1 MRIHNS
7 LLWNLMTFWKCIFND
22 SLKNVFSRGTPEF
35 YKWPPRVPRHP
46 GWERH
51 PARRFGQ
58 KESSPSFNASWVFIS
73 SRVSNSNCSEGQMR
87 TNKATEG
94 HTMTP
99 TQQRPYL
106 YLTRNSF
113 CILFPAKKIMRMG
126 NSFLAVSTFVWKEL
140 VHSLAEHFQT
150 PVNKANNVNVLITVF
165 ENSQKTA
172 RPACLRPLV
181 QLAAR
186 LLWFSPILL
195 LFSAFSGNF
204 PFYRHVT
211 NVTDLF
217 LNSRLRKVEVFIP
230 QIDSHHLKNWYKNL
244 KTFTSQGNWTS
255 LLPAAV
261 HCSFAPLFHLLQRI
275 AAHLQRVPLWVSRE
289 T

>member
-1 MRIHNS
+1 MIHWKTSFLAAPLSVTNGPLGCRGIPVGNGIPLDVS
-7 LLWNLMTFWKCIFND
+7 VKRKAPRASTLVGYLFLAGSQTQIAPRAKWGLIKQPRATLWRRHNNGRTCTLLET
-22 SLKNVFSRGTPEF
+22 VF
-35 YKWPPRVPRHP
+35 
-46 GWERH
+46 
-51 PARRFGQ
+51 
-58 KESSPSFNASWVFIS
+58 ASYFL
-73 SRVSNSNCSEGQMR
+73 R
-87 TNKATEG
+87 
-94 HTMTP
+94 
-99 TQQRPYL
+99 
-106 YLTRNSF
+106 
-113 CILFPAKKIMRMG
+113 KKIMRMG